1 MANQRPLVTAV
12 ITTYNREDRI
22 ARAIESV
29 LNQTYTK
36 METIVVDDCSN
47 YNIADYLSEYLPD
60 IELIR
65 NDENM
70 GANWSRATGISRAK
84 GDYIAFLDDDD
95 RWRPNKIERQVEAI
109 TNLPPEYGVVT
120 TGFER
125 NDGTT
130 IVPKLGENTD
140 LKRSLLLGNNLVG
153 GFSKILVDTSIIE
166 RAGLPDIHLSSS
178 QDIEWFIRLSQEC
191 KFFGVQEP
199 LVNFNE
205 EGKDRITHEK
215 VNKVSDSHGE
225 ILRKHSEL
233 VDEYGM
239 IFKRKAW
246 SNRNIRIS
254 RYAAANSDF
263 GKCRG
268 KSLKAIRLY
277 PFNRTPY
284 LLLILSLFGNKGYR
298 LAEKLPTKI
307 RRSLANR

>member
-22 ARAIESV
+22 AGAIESV
-29 LNQTYTK
+29 LNQTYPN

-47 YNIADYLSEYLPD
+47 YSITDHLSEYLPD

-65 NDENM
+65 NDENR
-70 GANWSRATGISRAK
+70 GPNWSRATGISRAK
-84 GDYIAFLDDDD
+84 GDCIAFLDDDD
-95 RWRPNKIERQVEAI
+95 RWRPSKIEHQVEAI
-109 TNLPPEYGVVT
+109 TNSSPEYGVVT
-120 TGFER
+120 TGFEK

-130 IVPKLGENTD
+130 VVPEIDDNAE
-140 LKRSLLLGNNLVG
+140 LKKKLLLGTNPVG
-153 GFSKILVDTSIIE
+153 GFSKILVDMSVVR

-191 KFFGVQEP
+191 KFLGVQEP

-205 EGKDRITHEK
+205 EGEDRITHKK
-215 VNKVSDSHGE
+215 VNKLSDSHGE

-233 VDEYGM
+233 VDEHGM
-239 IFKRKAW
+239 VFKRRAW

-254 RYAAANSDF
+254 TYAVASSKH
-263 GKCRG
+263 GRCRER
-268 KSLKAIRLY
+268 SLKAIRLY

-284 LLLILSLFGNKGYR
+284 LLLILSLFGDKGYR

-307 RRSLANR
+307 RRVFANR